1 MTNVNTNALKLFAQQ
16 TRSKL
21 VSSIKTKMQW
31 VLTEDSAELRGKQ
44 NEINQLRKEIAEK
57 SQDNENGEEKVIEE
71 VAYTW
76 FNRVMALRFMDA
88 NGYNIP
94 MVITPGEG
102 QIRPEILQEAM
113 GGNADEA
120 LQLTANDLLLDE
132 EHLYKK
138 LLLSV
143 CNHYNQPMPFLFESI
158 SDYTELL
165 LPDDLLSEQSFVT
178 DIRKAMTDE
187 DCQNVEIMGWLY
199 QFYITERKAD
209 AEAKKSQKGGLKSD
223 EQAAATQLFTPHWI
237 VRYMVENTL
246 GRIWTTLHPD
256 TALKA
261 EMPYY
266 IEPAD
271 NQPDPIPEDIQ
282 SVKDIR
288 FIDPCMGSGHVLVY
302 AFDLLCKMYEE
313 EGYRTK
319 EIPALILENNLY
331 GMDIDKRCYQLASFA
346 LTMKAN
352 AYYSR
357 YLRREPVKPN
367 VIFLENIDYETIAA
381 SGDWDE
387 KSLIWQFENIDTIG
401 SLLKVTKEEYEKIK
415 MENGLWGEQL
425 RVMKSEAEYL
435 SRGYH
440 CVVTNP
446 PYLGKGM
453 EDTLKEYV
461 AKEFPNSKADLAT
474 VFVERMPK
482 LLVTKG
488 KYSFIIP
495 PSWMFLSTFAKL
507 RAYIIDNLRIDSLL
521 HLSRGI
527 FGADFG
533 SSAAVISNVK
543 DANAK
548 GIYFR
553 LVERTFQEF
562 EQSHLRMLFE
572 QTLKDHNF
580 KYKFKDYDK
589 SVTELPYSEN
599 GNKIYYCNIEQTD
612 FDKIPGT
619 PIAYWV
625 GKNLV
630 ETFTRNLSLSA
641 VCKPTQGLATADN
654 DRFLRSWFEV
664 TYSRIGFGYANA
676 ALAARSHKKWFPHNK
691 GGNQRK
697 WYGNQDTVVNWE
709 NDGYEIKH
717 FTDNNGKL
725 RSRPQNI
732 NYYFKSAVSWS
743 VIISGLYT
751 FRFYPEGFIPNMCGM
766 CCYTDEPK
774 LNLYI
779 LGLSNTKVASMI
791 FDLINP
797 TFNLSNG
804 VFGMLPFIDKQSQDI
819 ICITK
824 QNISISKQDW
834 DAHETSWDFTQNELL
849 ALPPKSCQTIWEDYA
864 YFFNATIVMS
874 QPNLESLK
882 YRVNTYKI
890 KWETMFLR
898 LHQNE
903 EALNEKFIH
912 IYGLEDELTP
922 DVPLDEVTI
931 LQQGEISI
939 EKEKTED
946 GCKEDE
952 KIIWHDDVIIKQF
965 ISYLVGCFMGRYSV
979 DKPGLIIANQHQDL
993 SSLDLQV
1000 DGIENSPRSTLS
1012 IDDDGIV
1019 PIIQESDFF
1028 ADDMTERI
1036 QLAIKTLFG
1045 EEQYYENMKYIEQTI
1060 GKSLRDYLYKDYYAD
1075 HQQMYSVKGAKRP
1088 IYWLF
1093 SSRMGD
1099 KHKKGYFKA
1108 LVYMHRMEA
1117 DTLSKLHADYVHP
1130 YINKVEQQLRE
1141 AEEETLRDDLTQ
1153 AQRNRA
1159 LKQVN
1164 ELKEKVKEVKE
1175 FEQELVEMASH
1186 RLTIDLDD
1194 GVKANYPKFYPLVEP
1209 IKGLECEK
1217 K

>member
-1 MTNVNTNALKLFAQQ
+1 MNTSALKTFAQE
-16 TRSKL
+16 TRKKL
-21 VSSIKTKMQW
+21 VSSIKTRMNYI
-31 VLTEDSAELRGKQ
+31 LTEDTAELRGKQ
-44 NEINQLRKEIAEK
+44 NEINTLRKEIAAK
-57 SQDNENGEEKVIEE
+57 GENNVVEE
-71 VAYTW
+71 VTYTW

-88 NGYNIP
+88 NGYNVP
-94 MVITPGEG
+94 MVITPAAG

-113 GGNADEA
+113 GGNIDE
-120 LQLTANDLLLDE
+120 DLGISLDILRKDE
-132 EHLYKK
+132 EEIYHE
-138 LLLSV
+138 LLIAI
-143 CNHYNQPMPFLFESI
+143 CNQYNNSMPFLFESI

-165 LPDDLLSEQSFVT
+165 LPTDLLSEQSFVT
-178 DIRKAMTDE
+178 DIRKGMTDE

-246 GRIWTTLHPD
+246 GRIWTTLHSD

-357 YLRREPVKPN
+357 YLRRKPVKPN
-367 VIFLENIDYETIAA
+367 VIFLENIDHETIAA

-401 SLLKVTKEEYEKIK
+401 SLLKVTKEEYEAIQVGNNLFG
-415 MENGLWGEQL
+415 ENAKKL
-425 RVMKSEAEYL
+425 KSEAEYL

-446 PYLGKGM
+446 PYLGKGFC
-453 EDTLKEYV
+453 DVLKAYVQKEY
-461 AKEFPNSKADLAT
+461 PNSKADTMAT
-474 VFVERMPK
+474 FMERCMEYCTP
-482 LLVTKG
+482 TG
-488 KYSFIIP
+488 KMAMINMQ
-495 PSWMFLSTFAKL
+495 SWMFLSSFEKL
-507 RAYIIDNLRIDSLL
+507 RKDIIEHYQIDSLL
-521 HLSRGI
+521 HL
-527 FGADFG
+527 GAHTFDELNG
-533 SSAAVISNVK
+533 EIVQNAAFVISKYYLNSQGSYYDLTEGLTCKEKESLFLKKHTAFNNV
-543 DANAK
+543 NQ
-548 GIYFR
+548 I
-553 LVERTFQEF
+553 
-562 EQSHLRMLFE
+562 
-572 QTLKDHNF
+572 
-580 KYKFKDYDK
+580 KFD
-589 SVTELPYSEN
+589 SL
-599 GNKIYYCNIEQTD
+599 
-612 FDKIPGT
+612 PGT
-619 PIAYWV
+619 NISYWINEKLIDAFSNNQKLDQIA
-625 GKNLV
+625 
-630 ETFTRNLSLSA
+630 ETKLGMSTN
-641 VCKPTQGLATADN
+641 DN
-654 DRFLRSWFEV
+654 GRFLREWFEIDNKNSYKHRKNSDKK
-664 TYSRIGFGYANA
+664 TYSQ
-676 ALAARSHKKWFPHNK
+676 KWFPYSK
-691 GGNQRK
+691 GGSTRK
-697 WYGNQDTVVNWE
+697 WYGNLMEVINWY
-709 NDGYEIKH
+709 NDGFEVKELASSLYGSYTRTCKNSQH
-717 FTDNNGKL
+717 F
-725 RSRPQNI
+725 
-732 NYYFKSAVSWS
+732 FKSAITWNL
-743 VIISGLYT
+743 IMSGMPC
-751 FRFYPEGFIPNMCGM
+751 FRYLPEGCVLGDAGPVCFAESKTNYLIGLLNS
-766 CCYTDEPK
+766 K
-774 LNLYI
+774 LIKCFLPI
-779 LGLSNTKVASMI
+779 
-791 FDLINP
+791 INP
-797 TFNLSNG
+797 TLNCSTG
-804 VFGMLPFIDKQSQDI
+804 VIKALPIKLVLNENIDNI
-819 ICITK
+819 VL
-824 QNISISKQDW
+824 QNISISKSDW
-834 DAHETSWDFTQNELL
+834 DAHETSWDFASNELL
-849 ALPPKSCQTIWEDYA
+849 SINLDSYESIMHDYA
-864 YFFNATIVMS
+864 DYHQIS
-874 QPNLESLK
+874 IDLESAELSK
-882 YRVNTYKI
+882 LSWRVDIYKK

-903 EALNEKFIH
+903 EELNEKFIH

-946 GCKEDE
+946 GSKEDE

-993 SSLDLQV
+993 SSLNLQV
-1000 DGIENSPRSTLS
+1000 DGIDNSPRSTLS

-1028 ADDMTERI
+1028 DDDMTERI

-1060 GKSLRDYLYKDYYAD
+1060 GKPLRDYLYKDYYAD

-1117 DTLSKLHADYVHP
+1117 DTLSKLHAEYVHP

-1141 AEEETLRDDLTQ
+1141 AEEETLRDDQTQ

-1159 LKQVN
+1159 LKLVN

>member
-1 MTNVNTNALKLFAQQ
+1 MNTSALKTFAQE
-16 TRSKL
+16 TRKKL
-21 VSSIKTKMQW
+21 VSSIKTRMNYI
-31 VLTEDSAELRGKQ
+31 LTEDTAELRGKL
-44 NEINQLRKEIAEK
+44 NEINMLRKEVAAKGEK
-57 SQDNENGEEKVIEE
+57 NVVEE
-71 VAYTW
+71 VTYTW

-88 NGYNIP
+88 NGYNVP
-94 MVITPGEG
+94 MVITPAAG

-113 GGNADEA
+113 GGNIDEN
-120 LQLTANDLLLDE
+120 LGLSQDILRKDEEEIYHDLL
-132 EHLYKK
+132 
-138 LLLSV
+138 V
-143 CNHYNQPMPFLFESI
+143 AICNQYNKTMSFLFESI

-165 LPDDLLSEQSFVT
+165 LPTDLLSEQSFVT
-178 DIRKAMTDE
+178 DIRKGMTDE

-357 YLRREPVKPN
+357 YLRRNPVKPN
-367 VIFLENIDYETIAA
+367 VIFLENIDHETIAV

-401 SLLKVTKEEYEKIK
+401 SLLKVTKEEYEAIQVGNNLFGKNAQK
-415 MENGLWGEQL
+415 L
-425 RVMKSEAEYL
+425 KDEAEYL

-453 EDTLKEYV
+453 GDELSNYIS
-461 AKEFPNSKADLAT
+461 KEFPDAKIDLMAAFMGQAYNMLT
-474 VFVERMPK
+474 
-482 LLVTKG
+482 LKG
-488 KYSFIIP
+488 YYSMINQT
-495 PSWMFLSTFAKL
+495 SWMFKNNYSEFRKNIINHNYGSIDTLLYLGPNTFDEIKGEVVQSVSFTVQKTKKDKL
-507 RAYIIDNLRIDSLL
+507 RCFFLR
-521 HLSRGI
+521 
-527 FGADFG
+527 
-533 SSAAVISNVK
+533 
-543 DANAK
+543 
-548 GIYFR
+548 
-553 LVERTFQEF
+553 
-562 EQSHLRMLFE
+562 
-572 QTLKDHNF
+572 
-580 KYKFKDYDK
+580 KYKNSKEKECAFLTNIEKGYHKQIKDFTLFKDNQFGFWIDTIILK
-589 SVTELPYSEN
+589 KIGDSILLNVGDAKQGIKT
-599 GNKIYYCNIEQTD
+599 GNNQNFIK
-612 FDKIPGT
+612 
-619 PIAYWV
+619 
-625 GKNLV
+625 L
-630 ETFTRNLSLSA
+630 
-641 VCKPTQGLATADN
+641 
-654 DRFLRSWFEV
+654 WFEV
-664 TYSRIGFGYANA
+664 NNMT
-676 ALAARSHKKWFPHNK
+676 LEHKWFPVET
-691 GGNQRK
+691 GGNFRK
-697 WYGNQDTVVNWE
+697 WYGNHSTILNWE
-709 NDGYEIKH
+709 NNGEAIKK
-717 FTDNNGKL
+717 FRDSTGKL
-725 RSRPQNI
+725 RSRPQNTNFFFKEGI
-732 NYYFKSAVSWS
+732 TWSTSAGDRPSFRYSDNHMTFESSGSKFFLYKEGSLAYYMAYMNSVVTSMFVEVFAPGIGISEGAIKS
-743 VIISGLYT
+743 
-751 FRFYPEGFIPNMCGM
+751 
-766 CCYTDEPK
+766 
-774 LNLYI
+774 
-779 LGLSNTKVASMI
+779 
-791 FDLINP
+791 
-797 TFNLSNG
+797 
-804 VFGMLPFIDKQSQDI
+804 LPFINGNVETK
-819 ICITK
+819 TTELAK
-824 QNISISKQDW
+824 QNISISKSDW
-834 DAHETSWDFTQNELL
+834 DAHETSWDFTSNELL
-849 ALPPKSCQTIWEDYA
+849 SIDLDSYESIMHDYA
-864 YFFNATIVMS
+864 DYHQIS
-874 QPNLESLK
+874 IDLEPTELSKLSW
-882 YRVNTYKI
+882 RVDIYKK
-890 KWETMFLR
+890 KWETRFLR

-903 EALNEKFIH
+903 ETLNEKFIH

-946 GCKEDE
+946 GSKEDE

-1036 QLAIKTLFG
+1036 QLAIKTHFG
-1045 EEQYYENMKYIEQTI
+1045 EEQYYENMKYIEQTL
-1060 GKSLRDYLYKDYYAD
+1060 GKPLRDYLYKDYYAD

-1209 IKGLECEK
+1209 IKGLE
-1217 K
+1217 

>member
-1 MTNVNTNALKLFAQQ
+1 MNTSALKTFAQE
-16 TRSKL
+16 TRKKL
-21 VSSIKTKMQW
+21 VSSIKTRMNYI
-31 VLTEDSAELRGKQ
+31 LTEDTAELRGKQ
-44 NEINQLRKEIAEK
+44 NEINTLRKEIAAKGEK
-57 SQDNENGEEKVIEE
+57 NVVEE
-71 VAYTW
+71 VTYTW

-88 NGYNIP
+88 NGYNVP
-94 MVITPGEG
+94 MVITPAAG

-113 GGNADEA
+113 GGNIDEN
-120 LQLTANDLLLDE
+120 LGISLDILRKDEEEIYHDLLIAI
-132 EHLYKK
+132 
-138 LLLSV
+138 
-143 CNHYNQPMPFLFESI
+143 CNQYNNPMPFLFESI

-165 LPDDLLSEQSFVT
+165 LPTDLLSEQSFVT
-178 DIRKAMTDE
+178 DIRKGMTDE

-357 YLRREPVKPN
+357 YLRRNSAKLN
-367 VIFLENIDYETIAA
+367 VIYLENIDHETIAA

-401 SLLKVTKEEYEKIK
+401 SLLKVTKEEWEAIQVGNNLFG
-415 MENGLWGEQL
+415 ENAKKL
-425 RVMKSEAEYL
+425 KSEAEYL

-446 PYLGKGM
+446 PYLGKGFC
-453 EDTLKEYV
+453 DVLKAYVQKEY
-461 AKEFPNSKADLAT
+461 PNSKADTMAT
-474 VFVERMPK
+474 FMERCMEYCTP
-482 LLVTKG
+482 KG
-488 KYSFIIP
+488 KMAMINMQ
-495 PSWMFLSTFAKL
+495 SWMFLSSFEKL
-507 RAYIIDNLRIDSLL
+507 RKDIIEHYQIESLL
-521 HLSRGI
+521 HLGAHTFDELNGEVVQNAAFVILKDSPQKNTTTQFYRLINGRNSSTKESEFLAI
-527 FGADFG
+527 RQNSQKNNIYYPKVKQADFEMIPG
-533 SSAAVISNVK
+533 SSFGYWLSQQLFKIF
-543 DANAK
+543 AN
-548 GIYFR
+548 
-553 LVERTFQEF
+553 
-562 EQSHLRMLFE
+562 S
-572 QTLKDHNF
+572 
-580 KYKFKDYDK
+580 K
-589 SVTELPYSEN
+589 SINTYADP
-599 GNKIYYCNIEQTD
+599 
-612 FDKIPGT
+612 
-619 PIAYWV
+619 
-625 GKNLV
+625 
-630 ETFTRNLSLSA
+630 R
-641 VCKPTQGLATADN
+641 QGLATGDN
-654 DRFLRSWFEV
+654 NRFLRLWFEV
-664 TYSRIGFGYANA
+664 SKAKSKYNETGYQEAINSGF
-676 ALAARSHKKWFPHNK
+676 KWFPCTK
-691 GGNQRK
+691 GGGFRR
-697 WYGNQDTVVNWE
+697 WYGNKNYIIAFDNE
-709 NDGYEIKH
+709 NYEALSNSGNHLPSKE
-717 FTDNNGKL
+717 
-725 RSRPQNI
+725 
-732 NYYFKSAVSWS
+732 YYFLKGLSWS
-743 VIISGLYT
+743 TISNDNIAFRYT
-751 FRFYPEGFIPNMCGM
+751 TNSIFETKGSICFPRTNTNI
-766 CCYTDEPK
+766 
-774 LNLYI
+774 YI
-779 LGLSNTKVASMI
+779 LSAYLNSIVVQKMLGVISPTLDYHEGPLRKVPCKVLDQNEI
-791 FDLINP
+791 E
-797 TFNLSNG
+797 
-804 VFGMLPFIDKQSQDI
+804 I
-819 ICITK
+819 IAK
-824 QNISISKQDW
+824 QNISISKSDW
-834 DAHETSWDFTQNELL
+834 DAHETSWDFTSNELL
-849 ALPPKSCQTIWEDYA
+849 SIDIDSHESIMHDYA
-864 YFFNATIVMS
+864 DYHQISIDLAPAEQNKLS
-874 QPNLESLK
+874 W
-882 YRVNTYKI
+882 RVDIYKK

-903 EALNEKFIH
+903 ETLNEKFIH

-939 EKEKTED
+939 EKEKAED
-946 GCKEDE
+946 GSKDDE
-952 KIIWHDDVIIKQF
+952 KIIWHDDVVIKQF

-993 SSLDLQV
+993 NTLGLQV

-1060 GKSLRDYLYKDYYAD
+1060 GKTLRDYLYKDYYTD

-1159 LKQVN
+1159 LKLVN

-1209 IKGLECEK
+1209 IKGLE
-1217 K
+1217 

>member
-1 MTNVNTNALKLFAQQ
+1 MATNTNALKLFAQQ

-21 VSSIKTKMQW
+21 VSAVKTKMQR
-31 VLTEDSAELRGKQ
+31 VLTEDSAEMRGKR
-44 NEINQLRKEIAEK
+44 NEIEQLRKEIALK
-57 SQDNENGEEKVIEE
+57 SQGNGNGEERVIEE

-88 NGYNIP
+88 NGYNLP
-94 MVITPGEG
+94 MVITPAEG

-113 GGNADEA
+113 GGNIDEA
-120 LQLTANDLLLDE
+120 WHITADDLLLPE
-132 EHLYKK
+132 NSLYKK
-138 LLLSV
+138 LLLAV
-143 CNHYNQPMPFLFESI
+143 CNNYNLSMPFLFESI

-165 LPDDLLSEQSFVT
+165 LPDELLSDQSFVT
-178 DIRKAMTDE
+178 DIRKGMGDE

-209 AEAKKSQKGGLKSD
+209 AEAKKSKKGGLKSD

-246 GRIWTTLHPD
+246 GRIWTALHPD

-271 NQPDPIPEDIQ
+271 GEVDPIPEDIK
-282 SVKDIR
+282 SVTDIR

-346 LTMKAN
+346 LTMKAT
-352 AYYSR
+352 AYYNR
-357 YLRREPVKPN
+357 YLRRDPMKPH
-367 VIFLENIDYETIAA
+367 VIYLQNIDHETIAA

-387 KSLIWQFENIDTIG
+387 KSLVWQFEHIDTIG
-401 SLLKVTKEEYEKIK
+401 SLLKITPEECEKMKVT
-415 MENGLWGEQL
+415 NGLWGEQL

-461 AKEFPNSKADLAT
+461 SKEFPNSKADLAT
-474 VFVERMPK
+474 IFVERMPM
-482 LLVTKG
+482 LLVPTG
-488 KYSFIIP
+488 KYAFIIP

-507 RAYIIDNLRIDSLL
+507 RAFIIDNLRIDSLL

-533 SSAAVISNVK
+533 SSAAVISNIK
-543 DANAK
+543 DVNAK
-548 GIYFR
+548 GVYFR

-562 EQSHLRMLFE
+562 DQSHLRMIFE
-572 QTLKDHNF
+572 QALKKHDF

-589 SVTELPYSEN
+589 SVTELPYSED
-599 GNKIYYCNIEQTD
+599 GCRIYYNNIKQTN
-612 FDKIPGT
+612 FNKIPGI

-625 GKNLV
+625 GKNLI

-664 TYSRIGFGYANA
+664 AHSRIGFGYANA
-676 ALAARSHKKWFPHNK
+676 ALAARAQEKWFPHNK

-717 FTDNNGKL
+717 FTDNKGKL

-732 NYYFKSAVSWS
+732 NFYFKPAVSWS

-751 FRFYPEGFIPNMCGM
+751 FRYYPKGFIPNMCGM
-766 CCYTDEPK
+766 CCYTDEPE

-779 LGLSNTKVASMI
+779 LGLSNTKVASLI

-804 VFGMLPFIDKQSQDI
+804 VFGMLPFIDKQSQEITDT
-819 ICITK
+819 TK
-824 QNISISKQDW
+824 QNISISKSDW
-834 DAHETSWDFTQNELL
+834 DAHETSWDFAQNELL
-849 ALPPKSCQTIWEDYA
+849 ALTGESCNDIWRDYA
-864 YFFNATIVMS
+864 THADTAIP
-874 QPNLESLK
+874 QPHMESLA
-882 YRVNTYKI
+882 YRVDTYKA
-890 KWETMFLR
+890 KWETQFHR
-898 LHQNE
+898 LHANE
-903 EALNEKFIH
+903 EELNRMFID
-912 IYGLEDELTP
+912 IYGLQDELTP

-939 EKEKTED
+939 EEGKLV
-946 GCKEDE
+946 
-952 KIIWHDDVIIKQF
+952 WHDDVIVKQF
-965 ISYLVGCFMGRYSV
+965 LSYLAGCFMGRFSP

-993 SSLDLQV
+993 TALGLQV
-1000 DGIENSPRSTLS
+1000 DGIESSPRSTLS

-1019 PIIQESDFF
+1019 PIIQEPDFF
-1028 ADDMTERI
+1028 ADDMTGRI
-1036 QLAIKTLFG
+1036 QLAIKQLFG
-1045 EEQYYENMKYIEQTI
+1045 EAAYYENMKYIEQTI

-1075 HQQMYSVKGAKRP
+1075 HQQTYSVKGAKRP

-1108 LVYMHRMEA
+1108 LVYMHRIEP

-1141 AEEETLRDDLTQ
+1141 AEEESLRDDQTQ

-1159 LKQVN
+1159 MKQVN
-1164 ELKEKVKEVKE
+1164 ELKDKAKEVKE
-1175 FEQELVEMASH
+1175 FEQQLVEMASH
-1186 RLTIDLDD
+1186 RPAIDLDD

-1209 IKGLECEK
+1209 VKGLE
-1217 K
+1217 

>member
-1 MTNVNTNALKLFAQQ
+1 MNTSALKTFAQE
-16 TRSKL
+16 TRKKL
-21 VSSIKTKMQW
+21 VSSIKTRMNYI
-31 VLTEDSAELRGKQ
+31 LTEDTAELRGKQ
-44 NEINQLRKEIAEK
+44 NEINTLRREIAAK
-57 SQDNENGEEKVIEE
+57 GENNVVEE
-71 VAYTW
+71 VTYTW

-88 NGYNIP
+88 NGYNVP
-94 MVITPGEG
+94 MVITPTAG

-113 GGNADEA
+113 GGNIDED
-120 LQLTANDLLLDE
+120 LGISQDILGKDEEKIYHDLLIAI
-132 EHLYKK
+132 
-138 LLLSV
+138 
-143 CNHYNQPMPFLFESI
+143 CNQYNKPMPFLFESI

-165 LPDDLLSEQSFVT
+165 LPTDLLSEQSFVT
-178 DIRKAMTDE
+178 DIRKGMTDE

-209 AEAKKSQKGGLKSD
+209 AEAKKSKKGGLKSD

-246 GRIWTTLHPD
+246 GRIWTSLHPD

-331 GMDIDKRCYQLASFA
+331 GIDIDKRCYQLASFA

-367 VIFLENIDYETIAA
+367 VIFLENIDHETIAA
-381 SGDWDE
+381 SGNWDE

-401 SLLKVTKEEYEKIK
+401 ALLKVTKEEYEAIQIGNSLFG
-415 MENGLWGEQL
+415 ENAKKL
-425 RVMKSEAEYL
+425 KSEAEYL

-446 PYLGKGM
+446 PYLGKGFC
-453 EDTLKEYV
+453 DVLKAYVQKEY
-461 AKEFPNSKADLAT
+461 PNSKADTMAT
-474 VFVERMPK
+474 FMERCMEYCTP
-482 LLVTKG
+482 KG
-488 KYSFIIP
+488 KMAMINMQ
-495 PSWMFLSTFAKL
+495 SWMFLSSFEKL
-507 RAYIIDNLRIDSLL
+507 RKDIIEHYQIDSLL
-521 HLSRGI
+521 HLGAHTFDELNGEVVQNAAFVILKDSPQKNTTTHFYRLINGRNSSTKESEFLANRQNSQKNNI
-527 FGADFG
+527 YYPKVKQADFEMIPG
-533 SSAAVISNVK
+533 SSFGYWLSQQLFKIF
-543 DANAK
+543 AN
-548 GIYFR
+548 
-553 LVERTFQEF
+553 
-562 EQSHLRMLFE
+562 S
-572 QTLKDHNF
+572 
-580 KYKFKDYDK
+580 K
-589 SVTELPYSEN
+589 SINTYADP
-599 GNKIYYCNIEQTD
+599 
-612 FDKIPGT
+612 
-619 PIAYWV
+619 
-625 GKNLV
+625 
-630 ETFTRNLSLSA
+630 R
-641 VCKPTQGLATADN
+641 QGLATGDN
-654 DRFLRSWFEV
+654 NRFLRLWFEV
-664 TYSRIGFGYANA
+664 SKAKSKYNETGYQEAINSGF
-676 ALAARSHKKWFPHNK
+676 KWFPCTK
-691 GGNQRK
+691 GGGFRR
-697 WYGNQDTVVNWE
+697 WYGNKNYIIAFDNE
-709 NDGYEIKH
+709 NYEALSNSGNHLPSKE
-717 FTDNNGKL
+717 
-725 RSRPQNI
+725 
-732 NYYFKSAVSWS
+732 YYFLKGLSWS
-743 VIISGLYT
+743 TISNDNIAFRYT
-751 FRFYPEGFIPNMCGM
+751 TNSIFETKGSICFPRTNTNI
-766 CCYTDEPK
+766 
-774 LNLYI
+774 YI
-779 LGLSNTKVASMI
+779 LSAYLNSIVVQKMLGVISPTLDYHEGPLRKVPCKVLDQNEI
-791 FDLINP
+791 E
-797 TFNLSNG
+797 
-804 VFGMLPFIDKQSQDI
+804 I
-819 ICITK
+819 IAK
-824 QNISISKQDW
+824 QNISISKSDW
-834 DAHETSWDFTQNELL
+834 DAHETSWDFASNELL
-849 ALPPKSCQTIWEDYA
+849 SIDLDSYESIMHDYA
-864 YFFNATIVMS
+864 DHHQIS
-874 QPNLESLK
+874 IDLEPAEQNKLLW
-882 YRVNTYKI
+882 RVDIYKK
-890 KWETMFLR
+890 KWGTMFLR

-903 EALNEKFIH
+903 ETLNEKFIH
-912 IYGLEDELTP
+912 IYGLEHELTP

-939 EKEKTED
+939 EKEKSED
-946 GCKEDE
+946 GSKEDE

-1060 GKSLRDYLYKDYYAD
+1060 GKPLRDYLYKDYYSD

-1117 DTLSKLHADYVHP
+1117 DTLSKLHAEYVHP
-1130 YINKVEQQLRE
+1130 YINKVEQQWRE

-1159 LKQVN
+1159 LKLVN

-1209 IKGLECEK
+1209 IKGLE
-1217 K
+1217 

>member
-1 MTNVNTNALKLFAQQ
+1 MNTSALKTFAQE
-16 TRSKL
+16 TRKKL
-21 VSSIKTKMQW
+21 VSSIKTRMNYI
-31 VLTEDSAELRGKQ
+31 LTEDTAELRGKQ
-44 NEINQLRKEIAEK
+44 NEINTLRKEIAAK
-57 SQDNENGEEKVIEE
+57 GENNVVEE
-71 VAYTW
+71 VTYTW

-88 NGYNIP
+88 NGYNVP
-94 MVITPGEG
+94 MVITPAAG

-113 GGNADEA
+113 GGNIDE
-120 LQLTANDLLLDE
+120 DLGISLDILRKDE
-132 EHLYKK
+132 EEIYHK
-138 LLLSV
+138 LLIAI
-143 CNHYNQPMPFLFESI
+143 CRQYNNPMPFLFESI

-165 LPDDLLSEQSFVT
+165 LPTDLLSEQSFVT
-178 DIRKAMTDE
+178 DIRKGMTDE

-331 GMDIDKRCYQLASFA
+331 GMDIDKRCYQLACFA

-357 YLRREPVKPN
+357 YLRRNPVKPN
-367 VIFLENIDYETIAA
+367 VIFLENIDHETIAA
-381 SGDWDE
+381 SGNWDE

-401 SLLKVTKEEYEKIK
+401 SLLKVTKEEYEAIQVGNNLFG
-415 MENGLWGEQL
+415 ENAKKL
-425 RVMKSEAEYL
+425 KSEAEYL

-446 PYLGKGM
+446 PYLGKGFC
-453 EDTLKEYV
+453 DVLKAYVQKEY
-461 AKEFPNSKADLAT
+461 PNSKADTMAT
-474 VFVERMPK
+474 FMERCMEYCTP
-482 LLVTKG
+482 KG
-488 KYSFIIP
+488 KMAMINMQ
-495 PSWMFLSTFAKL
+495 SWMFLSSFEKL
-507 RAYIIDNLRIDSLL
+507 RKDIIEHYQIDSLL
-521 HLSRGI
+521 HLGAHTFDEISGEIVQCVSFILSNYYSLHKGKSFDLTSETNSKDKEHHFLKNRQNNEIDQKDFLKLPGLSIGYWTSSQALDTFVHPNINSIGKTRKGMATGWNDEFVRQWYEVENNNIGFCLSREE
-527 FGADFG
+527 A
-533 SSAAVISNVK
+533 
-543 DANAK
+543 
-548 GIYFR
+548 
-553 LVERTFQEF
+553 
-562 EQSHLRMLFE
+562 
-572 QTLKDHNF
+572 
-580 KYKFKDYDK
+580 
-589 SVTELPYSEN
+589 
-599 GNKIYYCNIEQTD
+599 
-612 FDKIPGT
+612 
-619 PIAYWV
+619 
-625 GKNLV
+625 
-630 ETFTRNLSLSA
+630 SLS
-641 VCKPTQGLATADN
+641 P
-654 DRFLRSWFEV
+654 F
-664 TYSRIGFGYANA
+664 
-676 ALAARSHKKWFPHNK
+676 KWFPYAN
-691 GGNQRK
+691 GGSLRR
-697 WYGNQDTVVNWE
+697 WYGTLIYVVNWE
-709 NDGYEIKH
+709 NDGERLQTEK
-717 FTDNNGKL
+717 TEDQ
-725 RSRPQNI
+725 SRIRAVNLNLDYIFKAGLFWSSISSKGNTFRLLPKGCLFSSASNAWFGNKKNI
-732 NYYFKSAVSWS
+732 N
-743 VIISGLYT
+743 II
-751 FRFYPEGFIPNMCGM
+751 
-766 CCYTDEPK
+766 
-774 LNLYI
+774 
-779 LGLSNTKVASMI
+779 LSLLNTKVSSSLLK
-791 FDLINP
+791 LINP
-797 TFNLSNG
+797 TLNANPG
-804 VFGMLPFIDKQSQDI
+804 DI
-819 ICITK
+819 GKIPVVTLDVEETTK
-824 QNISISKQDW
+824 QNIRISKSDW
-834 DAHETSWDFTQNELL
+834 DAHETSWDFAFNELL
-849 ALPPKSCQTIWEDYA
+849 SIDLDSYESIMHDYA
-864 YFFNATIVMS
+864 DYHQIS
-874 QPNLESLK
+874 IDLEPAEQNKLSW
-882 YRVNTYKI
+882 RVDVYKK

-903 EALNEKFIH
+903 ETLNEKFIH

-946 GCKEDE
+946 GNKEDE

-993 SSLDLQV
+993 NSLNLQV

-1117 DTLSKLHADYVHP
+1117 DTLSKLHAEYVHP

-1194 GVKANYPKFYPLVEP
+1194 GVKVNYPKFYPLVEP

>member
-1 MTNVNTNALKLFAQQ
+1 MNTSALKTFAQE
-16 TRSKL
+16 TRKKL
-21 VSSIKTKMQW
+21 VSSIKTRMNYI
-31 VLTEDSAELRGKQ
+31 LTEDTAELRGKQ
-44 NEINQLRKEIAEK
+44 NEINTLRREIAAK
-57 SQDNENGEEKVIEE
+57 GENNVVEE
-71 VAYTW
+71 VTYTW

-88 NGYNIP
+88 NGYNVP
-94 MVITPGEG
+94 MVITPAAG

-113 GGNADEA
+113 GGNIDEN
-120 LQLTANDLLLDE
+120 LGISLDILGKDEEKIYHDLLIAI
-132 EHLYKK
+132 
-138 LLLSV
+138 
-143 CNHYNQPMPFLFESI
+143 CNQYNNPMPFLFESI

-165 LPDDLLSEQSFVT
+165 LPTDLLSEQSFVT
-178 DIRKAMTDE
+178 DIRKGMTDE

-357 YLRREPVKPN
+357 YLRRKPVEPN
-367 VIFLENIDYETIAA
+367 VIFLENIDHETIAA

-401 SLLKVTKEEYEKIK
+401 SLQKVTKEEYEAIQVGNSLFG
-415 MENGLWGEQL
+415 ENAKKL
-425 RVMKSEAEYL
+425 KNEAEYL

-446 PYLGKGM
+446 PYLGKGFCD
-453 EDTLKEYV
+453 ELKAYVQKEY
-461 AKEFPNSKADLAT
+461 PNSKTDIMAT
-474 VFVERMPK
+474 FMERGMEFCSP
-482 LLVTKG
+482 KG
-488 KYSFIIP
+488 KLGMINMH
-495 PSWMFLSTFAKL
+495 SWMFITSYKNLRLDLLNHYNIDSMIHLGPRAFDEIGGEIVQCTTFVFAKH
-507 RAYIIDNLRIDSLL
+507 APTY
-521 HLSRGI
+521 
-527 FGADFG
+527 G
-533 SSAAVISNVK
+533 S
-543 DANAK
+543 
-548 GIYFR
+548 YFR
-553 LVERTFQEF
+553 VVEGKNSKNKELSF
-562 EQSHLRMLFE
+562 
-572 QTLKDHNF
+572 LKR
-580 KYKFKDYDK
+580 
-589 SVTELPYSEN
+589 EN
-599 GNKIYYCNIEQTD
+599 AYYNVLQ
-612 FDKIPGT
+612 KKLSNIPGNVVG
-619 PIAYWV
+619 YWASD
-625 GKNLV
+625 KMLTCFKHK
-630 ETFTRNLSLSA
+630 EPLSDHYLLRE
-641 VCKPTQGLATADN
+641 GIHTADN
-654 DRFLRSWFEV
+654 ARFLRLWFEINNNSFI
-664 TYSRIGFGYANA
+664 TNATQYSDIDNNG
-676 ALAARSHKKWFPHNK
+676 KWVPYNK
-691 GGNQRK
+691 GGEFRK
-697 WYGNQDTVVNWE
+697 WYGNNDNVIRFDKDSRNEMSKQQGHVRPSQD
-709 NDGYEIKH
+709 
-717 FTDNNGKL
+717 L
-725 RSRPQNI
+725 
-732 NYYFKSAVSWS
+732 YFKEGGTWTAV
-743 VIISGLYT
+743 
-751 FRFYPEGFIPNMCGM
+751 
-766 CCYTDEPK
+766 
-774 LNLYI
+774 
-779 LGLSNTKVASMI
+779 
-791 FDLINP
+791 
-797 TFNLSNG
+797 G
-804 VFGMLPFIDKQSQDI
+804 VGKFGMRYYPSGFLFDAGGQIAVGNDIESCMAYMNSKVFMCIAQITMPTINFKCGVIKNLPDLRIQDVNI
-819 ICITK
+819 HK
-824 QNISISKQDW
+824 LVKSNISISKTDW
-834 DAHETSWDFTQNELL
+834 DNHETSWNFKTNGLLEIKKELSSNSVKEL
-849 ALPPKSCQTIWEDYA
+849 QTIHKEKWLDNYRK
-864 YFFNATIVMS
+864 
-874 QPNLESLK
+874 LK
-882 YRVNTYKI
+882 
-890 KWETMFLR
+890 
-898 LHQNE
+898 QNE
-903 EALNEKFIH
+903 EAINKLFILH
-912 IYGLEDELTP
+912 YGLQDELTP

-946 GCKEDE
+946 DSKEDE

-993 SSLDLQV
+993 SSLNLQV

-1019 PIIQESDFF
+1019 PIIQEPDFF

-1060 GKSLRDYLYKDYYAD
+1060 GKPLRDYLYKDYYAD

-1117 DTLSKLHADYVHP
+1117 DTLSKLHAEYVHP
-1130 YINKVEQQLRE
+1130 YINKVELQLRE

-1159 LKQVN
+1159 LKLVN

-1186 RLTIDLDD
+1186 RLTINLDD
-1194 GVKANYPKFYPLVEP
+1194 GVKVNYPKFYPLVEP
-1209 IKGLECEK
+1209 IKGLE
-1217 K
+1217 

>member
-1 MTNVNTNALKLFAQQ
+1 MNTSALKTFAQE
-16 TRSKL
+16 TRKKL
-21 VSSIKTKMQW
+21 VSSIKTRMNYI
-31 VLTEDSAELRGKQ
+31 LTEDTAELRGKQ
-44 NEINQLRKEIAEK
+44 KEINTLRKEIADKGEK
-57 SQDNENGEEKVIEE
+57 NVVEE
-71 VAYTW
+71 VTYTW

-88 NGYNIP
+88 NGYNVP
-94 MVITPGEG
+94 MVITPAAG

-113 GGNADEA
+113 GGNIDEN
-120 LQLTANDLLLDE
+120 LGISLDILRKDE
-132 EHLYKK
+132 EEIYHN
-138 LLLSV
+138 LLIAV
-143 CNHYNQPMPFLFESI
+143 CNQYNNPMPFLFESI

-165 LPDDLLSEQSFVT
+165 LPTDLLSEQSFVT
-178 DIRKAMTDE
+178 DIRKGMTDE

-367 VIFLENIDYETIAA
+367 VIFLENIDHETIAA
-381 SGDWDE
+381 SGNWDE

-401 SLLKVTKEEYEKIK
+401 SLLKVTKEECEAIQVGNNLFG
-415 MENGLWGEQL
+415 ENAKKLK
-425 RVMKSEAEYL
+425 REAEYL

-446 PYLGKGM
+446 PYLGKGIC
-453 EDTLKEYV
+453 DVLKAYVQKEY
-461 AKEFPNSKADLAT
+461 PNSKTDIMAT
-474 VFVERMPK
+474 FMERGMEFCSS
-482 LLVTKG
+482 KG
-488 KYSFIIP
+488 KLGMINMH
-495 PSWMFLSTFAKL
+495 SWMFITSYKNLRLDLLNHYNIDSMIHLGPRAFDEIGGEIVQCTTFVFAKH
-507 RAYIIDNLRIDSLL
+507 APTN
-521 HLSRGI
+521 
-527 FGADFG
+527 G
-533 SSAAVISNVK
+533 S
-543 DANAK
+543 
-548 GIYFR
+548 YFR
-553 LVERTFQEF
+553 VVEGKNSKDKELSF
-562 EQSHLRMLFE
+562 
-572 QTLKDHNF
+572 LKR
-580 KYKFKDYDK
+580 
-589 SVTELPYSEN
+589 EN
-599 GNKIYYCNIEQTD
+599 AYYNVLQ
-612 FDKIPGT
+612 KKLSNIPGNVVG
-619 PIAYWV
+619 YWASD
-625 GKNLV
+625 KMLTCFKHK
-630 ETFTRNLSLSA
+630 EPLSDHYLLRE
-641 VCKPTQGLATADN
+641 GIHTADN
-654 DRFLRSWFEV
+654 ARFLRLWFEINYNSFV
-664 TYSRIGFGYANA
+664 TDATQYSDIDNNG
-676 ALAARSHKKWFPHNK
+676 KWVPYNK
-691 GGNQRK
+691 GGEFRK
-697 WYGNQDTVVNWE
+697 WYGNNDNVIRFDKDSRNEMSKLQGHVRPSQD
-709 NDGYEIKH
+709 
-717 FTDNNGKL
+717 L
-725 RSRPQNI
+725 
-732 NYYFKSAVSWS
+732 YFKEGGTWTAV
-743 VIISGLYT
+743 
-751 FRFYPEGFIPNMCGM
+751 
-766 CCYTDEPK
+766 
-774 LNLYI
+774 
-779 LGLSNTKVASMI
+779 
-791 FDLINP
+791 
-797 TFNLSNG
+797 G
-804 VFGMLPFIDKQSQDI
+804 VGKFGMRYYPSGFLFDAGGQIAVGKDIESCMAYMNSKVFMCIAQITMPTINFKCGVIKNLPDLRIQDVNI
-819 ICITK
+819 HK
-824 QNISISKQDW
+824 LVKSNISISKTDW
-834 DAHETSWDFTQNELL
+834 DNHETSWNFKSNGLLEIKKELSSNSVKEL
-849 ALPPKSCQTIWEDYA
+849 QTIHKEKWLDNYRK
-864 YFFNATIVMS
+864 
-874 QPNLESLK
+874 LK
-882 YRVNTYKI
+882 
-890 KWETMFLR
+890 
-898 LHQNE
+898 QNE
-903 EALNEKFIH
+903 EAINKLFILH
-912 IYGLEDELTP
+912 YGLQDELTP

-931 LQQGEISI
+931 LQQGEIGI
-939 EKEKTED
+939 EKS
-946 GCKEDE
+946 E

-965 ISYLVGCFMGRYSV
+965 ISYLMGCFMGRYSV

-993 SSLDLQV
+993 SSLGLQV

-1019 PIIQESDFF
+1019 PIILESDFF

-1060 GKSLRDYLYKDYYAD
+1060 GKPLRDYLYKDYYAD

-1117 DTLSKLHADYVHP
+1117 DTLSKLHAEYVHP

-1209 IKGLECEK
+1209 IKGLE
-1217 K
+1217 

>member
-1 MTNVNTNALKLFAQQ
+1 MNTSALKTFAQE
-16 TRSKL
+16 TRKKL
-21 VSSIKTKMQW
+21 VSSIKTRMNYI
-31 VLTEDSAELRGKQ
+31 LTEDTAELRGKQ
-44 NEINQLRKEIAEK
+44 NEINTLRKEIAAKGEK
-57 SQDNENGEEKVIEE
+57 NVVEE
-71 VAYTW
+71 VTYTW

-88 NGYNIP
+88 NGYNVP
-94 MVITPGEG
+94 MVITPAAG

-113 GGNADEA
+113 GGNIDEN
-120 LQLTANDLLLDE
+120 LGISLDILRKDEEEIYHDLLIAI
-132 EHLYKK
+132 
-138 LLLSV
+138 
-143 CNHYNQPMPFLFESI
+143 CNQYNNPMPFLFESI

-165 LPDDLLSEQSFVT
+165 LPTDLLSEQSFVT
-178 DIRKAMTDE
+178 DIRKGMTDE

-246 GRIWTTLHPD
+246 GRIWTTLHPN

-357 YLRREPVKPN
+357 YLRRKPVEPN
-367 VIFLENIDYETIAA
+367 VIFLENIDHETIAA
-381 SGDWDE
+381 SGNWDE

-401 SLLKVTKEEYEKIK
+401 SLLKVTKEEYEAIQVGNSLFG
-415 MENGLWGEQL
+415 ENAKKL
-425 RVMKSEAEYL
+425 KSEAEYL

-453 EDTLKEYV
+453 GDILKAYVGKEY
-461 AKEFPNSKADLAT
+461 PNSKADTMAT
-474 VFVERMPK
+474 FMERCKEYCTPK
-482 LLVTKG
+482 AKMAM
-488 KYSFIIP
+488 INMQ
-495 PSWMFLSTFAKL
+495 SWMFFTAFEEFRYNILKN
-507 RAYIIDNLRIDSLL
+507 YQIDSLL
-521 HLSRGI
+521 HLGAHTFDELSGEFVQNAAFVCTNMLPQAYSI
-527 FGADFG
+527 FYRLVDGKDCQSKHNLFLSKTTNIYKVKQEDFENIPG
-533 SSAAVISNVK
+533 MPLGYWISNNLKKLFKLPLMDKYAFSNGQNITGNNNVYLRYIWEINSNDVNSSHWALCARGGGFRRYYGNVIDTILWTEDAQKHYKENHIARIIRKELQFK
-543 DANAK
+543 D
-548 GIYFR
+548 GITWSYVCSETPSFR
-553 LVERTFQEF
+553 RLFSRE
-562 EQSHLRMLFE
+562 LFE
-572 QTLKDHNF
+572 KAGTSIFINKPENIDSILALLNSKIATIILNF
-580 KYKFKDYDK
+580 
-589 SVTELPYSEN
+589 
-599 GNKIYYCNIEQTD
+599 IA
-612 FDKIPGT
+612 PGT
-619 PIAYWV
+619 KKQVRDVLCMPI
-625 GKNLV
+625 K
-630 ETFTRNLSLSA
+630 E
-641 VCKPTQGLATADN
+641 Q
-654 DRFLRSWFEV
+654 
-664 TYSRIGFGYANA
+664 
-676 ALAARSHKKWFPHNK
+676 
-691 GGNQRK
+691 
-697 WYGNQDTVVNWE
+697 
-709 NDGYEIKH
+709 
-717 FTDNNGKL
+717 
-725 RSRPQNI
+725 
-732 NYYFKSAVSWS
+732 
-743 VIISGLYT
+743 
-751 FRFYPEGFIPNMCGM
+751 
-766 CCYTDEPK
+766 
-774 LNLYI
+774 
-779 LGLSNTKVASMI
+779 I
-791 FDLINP
+791 FDN
-797 TFNLSNG
+797 
-804 VFGMLPFIDKQSQDI
+804 I
-819 ICITK
+819 IKEHIR
-824 QNISISKQDW
+824 QAISISKSDW
-834 DAHETSWDFTQNELL
+834 DAHETSWDFTSNELL
-849 ALPPKSCQTIWEDYA
+849 SIDLDSYESIMHDYA
-864 YFFNATIVMS
+864 GYHQIS
-874 QPNLESLK
+874 IDLEPAELNKLSW
-882 YRVNTYKI
+882 RVDVYKK
-890 KWETMFLR
+890 KWGTMFLR

-903 EALNEKFIH
+903 ETLNEKFIH

-946 GCKEDE
+946 GSKDNE

-965 ISYLVGCFMGRYSV
+965 ISYLVGCFIGRYSV

-993 SSLDLQV
+993 SSLNLQV
-1000 DGIENSPRSTLS
+1000 DGIENSPRSTLC

-1060 GKSLRDYLYKDYYAD
+1060 GKPLRDYLYKDYYAD

-1117 DTLSKLHADYVHP
+1117 DTLSKLHAEYVHP

-1159 LKQVN
+1159 LKLVN

-1209 IKGLECEK
+1209 IKGLE
-1217 K
+1217 

>member
-1 MTNVNTNALKLFAQQ
+1 MNTSALKTFAQE
-16 TRSKL
+16 TRKKL
-21 VSSIKTKMQW
+21 VSSIKTRMNYI
-31 VLTEDSAELRGKQ
+31 LTEDTAELRGKQ
-44 NEINQLRKEIAEK
+44 NEINTLRKEIAAKGEK
-57 SQDNENGEEKVIEE
+57 NVVEE
-71 VAYTW
+71 VTYTW

-88 NGYNIP
+88 NGYNVP
-94 MVITPGEG
+94 MVITPAAG

-113 GGNADEA
+113 GGNIDEN
-120 LQLTANDLLLDE
+120 LGISLDILRKDE
-132 EHLYKK
+132 EEIYHK
-138 LLLSV
+138 LLIAI
-143 CNHYNQPMPFLFESI
+143 CRQYNNPMPFLFESI

-165 LPDDLLSEQSFVT
+165 LPTDLLSEQSFVT
-178 DIRKAMTDE
+178 DIRKGMTDE

-367 VIFLENIDYETIAA
+367 VIFLENIDHETIAA
-381 SGDWDE
+381 SGNWDE

-401 SLLKVTKEEYEKIK
+401 SLLKVTKEEYEAIQVGNNLFGKNAK
-415 MENGLWGEQL
+415 KL
-425 RVMKSEAEYL
+425 KSEAEYL

-446 PYLGKGM
+446 PYLGKGFC
-453 EDTLKEYV
+453 DVLKAYVQKEY
-461 AKEFPNSKADLAT
+461 PNSKADTMAT
-474 VFVERMPK
+474 FMERCMEYCTP
-482 LLVTKG
+482 KG
-488 KYSFIIP
+488 KMAMINMQ
-495 PSWMFLSTFAKL
+495 SWMFLSSFEKL
-507 RAYIIDNLRIDSLL
+507 RKDIIEHYQIDSLL
-521 HLSRGI
+521 HLGAHTFDELNGEVVQNAAFVILKDSLQKSTTTQFYRLINGRNSSTKESEFLANRQNSQKNNI
-527 FGADFG
+527 YYPKVKQADFEMIPG
-533 SSAAVISNVK
+533 SSFGYWLSQQLFKIF
-543 DANAK
+543 AN
-548 GIYFR
+548 
-553 LVERTFQEF
+553 
-562 EQSHLRMLFE
+562 S
-572 QTLKDHNF
+572 
-580 KYKFKDYDK
+580 K
-589 SVTELPYSEN
+589 SINTYADP
-599 GNKIYYCNIEQTD
+599 
-612 FDKIPGT
+612 
-619 PIAYWV
+619 
-625 GKNLV
+625 
-630 ETFTRNLSLSA
+630 R
-641 VCKPTQGLATADN
+641 QGLATGDN
-654 DRFLRSWFEV
+654 NRFLRLWFEV
-664 TYSRIGFGYANA
+664 SKAKSKFNETGYLEAINSGF
-676 ALAARSHKKWFPHNK
+676 KWFPCTK
-691 GGNQRK
+691 GGGFRR
-697 WYGNQDTVVNWE
+697 WYGNKNYIIAFDNE
-709 NDGYEIKH
+709 NYEALSNSGNHLPSKE
-717 FTDNNGKL
+717 
-725 RSRPQNI
+725 
-732 NYYFKSAVSWS
+732 YYFLKGLSWS
-743 VIISGLYT
+743 TISNDNIAFRYT
-751 FRFYPEGFIPNMCGM
+751 TNSIFETKGSICFPRTNTNI
-766 CCYTDEPK
+766 
-774 LNLYI
+774 YI
-779 LGLSNTKVASMI
+779 LSAYLNSIVVQKMLSVISPTLDYHEGPLRKVPCKVLDQNEI
-791 FDLINP
+791 E
-797 TFNLSNG
+797 
-804 VFGMLPFIDKQSQDI
+804 I
-819 ICITK
+819 IAK
-824 QNISISKQDW
+824 QNISISKSDW
-834 DAHETSWDFTQNELL
+834 DAHETSWDFASNELL
-849 ALPPKSCQTIWEDYA
+849 SIDLDSYESIMHDYA
-864 YFFNATIVMS
+864 DYHQISIDLAPAELNKLS
-874 QPNLESLK
+874 W
-882 YRVNTYKI
+882 RVDIYKK
-890 KWETMFLR
+890 KWGTMFLR

-903 EALNEKFIH
+903 ETLNEKFIH

-922 DVPLDEVTI
+922 NVPLDEVTI

-965 ISYLVGCFMGRYSV
+965 ISYLVGCFMGRFSP

-993 SSLDLQV
+993 NSLNLQV
-1000 DGIENSPRSTLS
+1000 DGIENSPRSTLC

-1019 PIIQESDFF
+1019 PIIQEPDFF

-1045 EEQYYENMKYIEQTI
+1045 EELYYENMKYIEQTI
-1060 GKSLRDYLYKDYYAD
+1060 GKPLRDYLYKDYYAD

-1117 DTLSKLHADYVHP
+1117 DTLSKLHAEYVHP

-1159 LKQVN
+1159 LKLVN

-1186 RLTIDLDD
+1186 RLSIDLDD

-1209 IKGLECEK
+1209 IKGLE
-1217 K
+1217 

>member
-1 MTNVNTNALKLFAQQ
+1 MNTSALKTFAQE
-16 TRSKL
+16 TRKKL
-21 VSSIKTKMQW
+21 VSSIKTRMNYI
-31 VLTEDSAELRGKQ
+31 LTEDTAELRGKQ
-44 NEINQLRKEIAEK
+44 NEINTLRREIAAK
-57 SQDNENGEEKVIEE
+57 GENNVVEE
-71 VAYTW
+71 VTYTW

-88 NGYNIP
+88 NGYNVP
-94 MVITPGEG
+94 MVITPAAG

-113 GGNADEA
+113 GGNIDEN
-120 LQLTANDLLLDE
+120 LGIPLDILRKDEEEIYHDLLIAI
-132 EHLYKK
+132 
-138 LLLSV
+138 
-143 CNHYNQPMPFLFESI
+143 CNQYNNPMPFLFESI

-165 LPDDLLSEQSFVT
+165 LPTDLLSEQSFVT
-178 DIRKAMTDE
+178 DIRKGMTDE

-246 GRIWTTLHPD
+246 GRIWTSLHPD

-331 GMDIDKRCYQLASFA
+331 GIDIDKRCYQLASFA

-367 VIFLENIDYETIAA
+367 VIFLENIDHETIAA
-381 SGDWDE
+381 SGNWDE

-401 SLLKVTKEEYEKIK
+401 ALLKVTKEEYEAIQIGNSLFG
-415 MENGLWGEQL
+415 ENAKKL
-425 RVMKSEAEYL
+425 KSEAEYL

-446 PYLGKGM
+446 PYLGKGFC
-453 EDTLKEYV
+453 DVLKAYVQKEY
-461 AKEFPNSKADLAT
+461 PNSKADTMAT
-474 VFVERMPK
+474 FMERCMEYCTP
-482 LLVTKG
+482 KG
-488 KYSFIIP
+488 KMAMINMQ
-495 PSWMFLSTFAKL
+495 SWMFLSSFEKL
-507 RAYIIDNLRIDSLL
+507 RKDIIEHYQIDSLL
-521 HLSRGI
+521 HLGAHTFDELNGEVVQNAAFVILKDSPQKNTTTHFYRLINGRNSSTKESEFLANRQNSQKNNI
-527 FGADFG
+527 YYPKVKQADFEMIPG
-533 SSAAVISNVK
+533 SSFGYWLSQQLFKIF
-543 DANAK
+543 AN
-548 GIYFR
+548 
-553 LVERTFQEF
+553 
-562 EQSHLRMLFE
+562 S
-572 QTLKDHNF
+572 
-580 KYKFKDYDK
+580 K
-589 SVTELPYSEN
+589 SINTYADP
-599 GNKIYYCNIEQTD
+599 
-612 FDKIPGT
+612 
-619 PIAYWV
+619 
-625 GKNLV
+625 
-630 ETFTRNLSLSA
+630 R
-641 VCKPTQGLATADN
+641 QGLATGDN
-654 DRFLRSWFEV
+654 NRFLRLWFEV
-664 TYSRIGFGYANA
+664 SKAKSKYNETGYQEAINSGF
-676 ALAARSHKKWFPHNK
+676 KWFPCTK
-691 GGNQRK
+691 GGGFRR
-697 WYGNQDTVVNWE
+697 WYGNKNYIIAFDNE
-709 NDGYEIKH
+709 NYEALSNSGNHLPSKE
-717 FTDNNGKL
+717 
-725 RSRPQNI
+725 
-732 NYYFKSAVSWS
+732 YYFLKGLSWS
-743 VIISGLYT
+743 TISNDNIAFRYT
-751 FRFYPEGFIPNMCGM
+751 TNSIFETKGSICFPRTNTNI
-766 CCYTDEPK
+766 
-774 LNLYI
+774 YI
-779 LGLSNTKVASMI
+779 LSAYLNSIVVQKMLGVISPTLDYHEGPLRKVPCKVLDQNEI
-791 FDLINP
+791 E
-797 TFNLSNG
+797 
-804 VFGMLPFIDKQSQDI
+804 I
-819 ICITK
+819 IAK
-824 QNISISKQDW
+824 QNISISKSDW
-834 DAHETSWDFTQNELL
+834 DAHETSWDFASNELL
-849 ALPPKSCQTIWEDYA
+849 SIDLDSYESIMHDYA
-864 YFFNATIVMS
+864 DHHQIS
-874 QPNLESLK
+874 IDLEPAEQNKLLW
-882 YRVNTYKI
+882 RVDIYKK
-890 KWETMFLR
+890 KWGTMFLR

-903 EALNEKFIH
+903 ETLNEKFIH
-912 IYGLEDELTP
+912 IYGLEHELTP

-939 EKEKTED
+939 EKEKSED
-946 GCKEDE
+946 GSKEDE

-1060 GKSLRDYLYKDYYAD
+1060 GKPLRDYLYKDYYSD

-1117 DTLSKLHADYVHP
+1117 DTLSKLHAEYVHP
-1130 YINKVEQQLRE
+1130 YINKVEQQWRE

-1159 LKQVN
+1159 LKLVN

-1209 IKGLECEK
+1209 IKGLE
-1217 K
+1217 

>member
-1 MTNVNTNALKLFAQQ
+1 MNTSTLKTFAQE
-16 TRSKL
+16 TRKKL
-21 VSSIKTKMQW
+21 VSSIKTRMNYI
-31 VLTEDSAELRGKQ
+31 LTEDTAELRGKQ
-44 NEINQLRKEIAEK
+44 NEINTLRKEIAAK
-57 SQDNENGEEKVIEE
+57 GENNVVEE
-71 VAYTW
+71 VTYTW

-88 NGYNIP
+88 NGYNVP
-94 MVITPGEG
+94 MVITPAAG

-113 GGNADEA
+113 GGNIDEN
-120 LQLTANDLLLDE
+120 LGISLDILGKDEEKIYHDLLIAI
-132 EHLYKK
+132 
-138 LLLSV
+138 
-143 CNHYNQPMPFLFESI
+143 CNQYNNPMPFLFESI

-165 LPDDLLSEQSFVT
+165 LPTDLLSEQSFVT
-178 DIRKAMTDE
+178 DIRKGMTDE

-357 YLRREPVKPN
+357 YLRRKPVEPN
-367 VIFLENIDYETIAA
+367 VIFLENIDHETIAA

-401 SLLKVTKEEYEKIK
+401 SLLKVTKEEYEAIQVGNNLFG
-415 MENGLWGEQL
+415 ENAKKL
-425 RVMKSEAEYL
+425 KSEAEYL

-446 PYLGKGM
+446 PYLGKGFG
-453 EDTLKEYV
+453 DILKEYV
-461 AKEFPNSKADLAT
+461 NKEYPNSKADLAT
-474 VFVERMPK
+474 IFIERMPE
-482 LLVTKG
+482 LLVPKG
-488 KYSFIIP
+488 KYAFIIP

-507 RAYIIDNLRIDSLL
+507 RSYIIYNLRIDSLL

-533 SSAAVISNVK
+533 SSAATISNIK
-543 DANAK
+543 DLNAK

-553 LVERTFQEF
+553 LIERTFQEF
-562 EQSHLRMLFE
+562 EQSHLRILFE
-572 QTLKDHNF
+572 QTLKDKNF

-589 SVTELPYSEN
+589 SATDFPHSED
-599 GNKIYYCNIEQTD
+599 GNIIYYPHIKQYNFKNI
-612 FDKIPGT
+612 FGN
-619 PIAYWV
+619 PIAYWASSKYIETFAHSTSV
-625 GKNLV
+625 SDLFPVKKGIDTGKNELFIRLWNEV
-630 ETFTRNLSLSA
+630 ESNKLSLTN
-641 VCKPTQGLATADN
+641 KDN
-654 DRFLRSWFEV
+654 
-664 TYSRIGFGYANA
+664 
-676 ALAARSHKKWFPHNK
+676 KWFVYIK
-691 GGNQRK
+691 GGEFRR
-697 WYGNQDTVVNWE
+697 WYGNTELVVNWE
-709 NDGYEIKH
+709 NDGYAIRHYKGSTIRNQNYFKKEAVTWTLLSSKSGISARYVRQNAM
-717 FTDNNGKL
+717 FDNNG
-725 RSRPQNI
+725 S
-732 NYYFKSAVSWS
+732 SAFPKDNQEA
-743 VIISGLYT
+743 LL
-751 FRFYPEGFIPNMCGM
+751 GF
-766 CCYTDEPK
+766 
-774 LNLYI
+774 LN
-779 LGLSNTKVASMI
+779 SKVANECLTI
-791 FDLINP
+791 LNP
-797 TFNLSNG
+797 TLAFQVGNIAS
-804 VFGMLPFIDKQSQDI
+804 LPFQKEALCDKIKLLVQ
-819 ICITK
+819 
-824 QNISISKQDW
+824 QNISISKSDW
-834 DAHETSWDFTQNELL
+834 DAHETSWDFASNELL
-849 ALPPKSCQTIWEDYA
+849 SIDLDSYDSIMHDYA
-864 YFFNATIVMS
+864 GYHQIS
-874 QPNLESLK
+874 IDLEPAELNKLSW
-882 YRVNTYKI
+882 RVDIYKK
-890 KWETMFLR
+890 KWETIFLR

-903 EALNEKFIH
+903 ETLNEKFIH

-922 DVPLDEVTI
+922 DVPLNEVTI

-939 EKEKTED
+939 EKEKTEN
-946 GCKEDE
+946 GNKEDE

-979 DKPGLIIANQHQDL
+979 DKQGLIIANQHQDL
-993 SSLDLQV
+993 SSLNLQV

-1028 ADDMTERI
+1028 DDDMTERI

-1060 GKSLRDYLYKDYYAD
+1060 GKPLRDYLYKDYYAD

-1117 DTLSKLHADYVHP
+1117 DTLSKLHAEYVHP

-1141 AEEETLRDDLTQ
+1141 AEEETLRDDQTQ

-1159 LKQVN
+1159 LKLVN

>member
-1 MTNVNTNALKLFAQQ
+1 MNTSALKTFAQE
-16 TRSKL
+16 TRKKL
-21 VSSIKTKMQW
+21 VSSIKTRMNYI
-31 VLTEDSAELRGKQ
+31 LTEDTAELRGKQ
-44 NEINQLRKEIAEK
+44 NEINTLRKEIAAKGEK
-57 SQDNENGEEKVIEE
+57 NVVEE
-71 VAYTW
+71 VTYTW

-88 NGYNIP
+88 NGYNVP
-94 MVITPGEG
+94 MVITPAAG

-113 GGNADEA
+113 GGNIDEN
-120 LQLTANDLLLDE
+120 LGISLDILRENE
-132 EHLYKK
+132 EVIYHK
-138 LLLSV
+138 LLIAICRQHNKTMS
-143 CNHYNQPMPFLFESI
+143 FLFESI

-165 LPDDLLSEQSFVT
+165 LPTDLLSEQSFVT
-178 DIRKAMTDE
+178 DIRKGMTDE

-357 YLRREPVKPN
+357 YLRRKPVEPN
-367 VIFLENIDYETIAA
+367 VIFLENIDHETIAA

-401 SLLKVTKEEYEKIK
+401 SLLKVTKEEYEAIEIGNNLFG
-415 MENGLWGEQL
+415 ENAKKL
-425 RVMKSEAEYL
+425 KNEAEYL

-446 PYLGKGM
+446 PYLGKGFC
-453 EDTLKEYV
+453 DVLKAYVQKEY
-461 AKEFPNSKADLAT
+461 PNSKADTMAT
-474 VFVERMPK
+474 FMERCMEYCTP
-482 LLVTKG
+482 KG
-488 KYSFIIP
+488 KMAMINMQ
-495 PSWMFLSTFAKL
+495 SWMFLSSFEKL
-507 RAYIIDNLRIDSLL
+507 RKDIIEHYQIDSLL
-521 HLSRGI
+521 HLGAHTFDELNGEVVQNAAFVILKDSPQKNTTTHFYRLINGRNSSTKESEFLANRQNSQKNNI
-527 FGADFG
+527 YYPKVKQADFEMIPG
-533 SSAAVISNVK
+533 SSFGYWLSQQLFKIF
-543 DANAK
+543 AN
-548 GIYFR
+548 
-553 LVERTFQEF
+553 
-562 EQSHLRMLFE
+562 S
-572 QTLKDHNF
+572 
-580 KYKFKDYDK
+580 K
-589 SVTELPYSEN
+589 SINTYADP
-599 GNKIYYCNIEQTD
+599 
-612 FDKIPGT
+612 
-619 PIAYWV
+619 
-625 GKNLV
+625 
-630 ETFTRNLSLSA
+630 R
-641 VCKPTQGLATADN
+641 QGLATGDN
-654 DRFLRSWFEV
+654 NRFLRLWFEV
-664 TYSRIGFGYANA
+664 SKAKSKYNETGYQEAINSGF
-676 ALAARSHKKWFPHNK
+676 KWFPCTK
-691 GGNQRK
+691 GGGFRR
-697 WYGNQDTVVNWE
+697 WYGNKNYIIAFDNE
-709 NDGYEIKH
+709 NYEALSNSGNHLPSKE
-717 FTDNNGKL
+717 
-725 RSRPQNI
+725 
-732 NYYFKSAVSWS
+732 YYFLKGLSWS
-743 VIISGLYT
+743 TISNDNIAFRYT
-751 FRFYPEGFIPNMCGM
+751 TNSIFETKGSICFPRTNTNI
-766 CCYTDEPK
+766 
-774 LNLYI
+774 YI
-779 LGLSNTKVASMI
+779 LSAYLNSIVVQKMLGVISPTLDYHEGPLRKVPCKVLDQNEI
-791 FDLINP
+791 E
-797 TFNLSNG
+797 
-804 VFGMLPFIDKQSQDI
+804 I
-819 ICITK
+819 IAK
-824 QNISISKQDW
+824 QNISISKSDW
-834 DAHETSWDFTQNELL
+834 DAHETSWDFASNELL
-849 ALPPKSCQTIWEDYA
+849 SIDLDSYESIMHDYA
-864 YFFNATIVMS
+864 DHHQISIDLAPAELS
-874 QPNLESLK
+874 KLSW
-882 YRVNTYKI
+882 RVDIYKK

-903 EALNEKFIH
+903 ETLNEKFIH
-912 IYGLEDELTP
+912 IYGLEEELTP

-946 GCKEDE
+946 GSKEDE

-993 SSLDLQV
+993 SSLNLQV

-1019 PIIQESDFF
+1019 PIIQEPDFF

-1060 GKSLRDYLYKDYYAD
+1060 GKPLKDYLYKDYYAD

-1117 DTLSKLHADYVHP
+1117 DTLSKLHAEYVHP

-1141 AEEETLRDDLTQ
+1141 AEEEILRDDLTQ

-1159 LKQVN
+1159 LKLVN

-1209 IKGLECEK
+1209 IKGLE
-1217 K
+1217 

>member
-1 MTNVNTNALKLFAQQ
+1 MNTSALKTFAQE
-16 TRSKL
+16 TRKKL
-21 VSSIKTKMQW
+21 VSSIKTRMNYI
-31 VLTEDSAELRGKQ
+31 LTEDTAELRGKQ
-44 NEINQLRKEIAEK
+44 KEINTLRKEIADKGEK
-57 SQDNENGEEKVIEE
+57 NVVEE
-71 VAYTW
+71 VTYTW

-88 NGYNIP
+88 NGYNVP
-94 MVITPGEG
+94 MVITPAAG

-113 GGNADEA
+113 GGNIDEN
-120 LQLTANDLLLDE
+120 LGISLDILRKDE
-132 EHLYKK
+132 EEIYHN
-138 LLLSV
+138 LLIAV
-143 CNHYNQPMPFLFESI
+143 CNQYNNPMPFLFESI

-165 LPDDLLSEQSFVT
+165 LPTDLLSEQSFVT
-178 DIRKAMTDE
+178 DIRKGMTDE

-367 VIFLENIDYETIAA
+367 VIFLENIDHETIAA
-381 SGDWDE
+381 SGNWDE

-401 SLLKVTKEEYEKIK
+401 SLLKVTKEECEAIQVGNNLFG
-415 MENGLWGEQL
+415 ENAKKLK
-425 RVMKSEAEYL
+425 REAEYL

-446 PYLGKGM
+446 PYLGKGIC
-453 EDTLKEYV
+453 DVLKAYVQKEY
-461 AKEFPNSKADLAT
+461 PNSKTDIMAT
-474 VFVERMPK
+474 FMERGMEFCSS
-482 LLVTKG
+482 KG
-488 KYSFIIP
+488 KLGMINMH
-495 PSWMFLSTFAKL
+495 SWMFITSYKNLRLDLLNHYNIDSMIHLGPRAFDEIGGEIVQCTTFVFAKH
-507 RAYIIDNLRIDSLL
+507 APTN
-521 HLSRGI
+521 
-527 FGADFG
+527 G
-533 SSAAVISNVK
+533 S
-543 DANAK
+543 
-548 GIYFR
+548 YFR
-553 LVERTFQEF
+553 VVEGKNSKDKELSF
-562 EQSHLRMLFE
+562 
-572 QTLKDHNF
+572 LKR
-580 KYKFKDYDK
+580 
-589 SVTELPYSEN
+589 EN
-599 GNKIYYCNIEQTD
+599 AYYNVLQ
-612 FDKIPGT
+612 KKLSNIPGNVVG
-619 PIAYWV
+619 YWASD
-625 GKNLV
+625 KMLTCFKHK
-630 ETFTRNLSLSA
+630 EPLSDHYLLRE
-641 VCKPTQGLATADN
+641 GIHTADN
-654 DRFLRSWFEV
+654 ARFLRLWFEINYNSFV
-664 TYSRIGFGYANA
+664 TDATQYSDIDNNG
-676 ALAARSHKKWFPHNK
+676 KWVPYNK
-691 GGNQRK
+691 GGEFRK
-697 WYGNQDTVVNWE
+697 WYGNNDNVIRFDKDSRNEMSKLQGHVRPSQD
-709 NDGYEIKH
+709 
-717 FTDNNGKL
+717 L
-725 RSRPQNI
+725 
-732 NYYFKSAVSWS
+732 YFKEGGTWTAV
-743 VIISGLYT
+743 
-751 FRFYPEGFIPNMCGM
+751 
-766 CCYTDEPK
+766 
-774 LNLYI
+774 
-779 LGLSNTKVASMI
+779 
-791 FDLINP
+791 
-797 TFNLSNG
+797 G
-804 VFGMLPFIDKQSQDI
+804 VGKFGMRYYPSGFLFDAGGQIAVGKDIESCMAYMNSKVFMCIAQITMPTINFKCGVIKNLPDLRIQDVNI
-819 ICITK
+819 HK
-824 QNISISKQDW
+824 LVKSNISISKTDW
-834 DAHETSWDFTQNELL
+834 DNHETSWNFKSNGLLEIKKELSSNSVKEL
-849 ALPPKSCQTIWEDYA
+849 KTIHKEKWLDNYRK
-864 YFFNATIVMS
+864 
-874 QPNLESLK
+874 LK
-882 YRVNTYKI
+882 
-890 KWETMFLR
+890 
-898 LHQNE
+898 QNE
-903 EALNEKFIH
+903 EAINKLFILH
-912 IYGLEDELTP
+912 YGLQDELTP

-931 LQQGEISI
+931 LQQGEIGI
-939 EKEKTED
+939 EKS
-946 GCKEDE
+946 E

-965 ISYLVGCFMGRYSV
+965 ISYLMGCFMGRYSV

-993 SSLDLQV
+993 SSLGLQV

-1019 PIIQESDFF
+1019 PIILESDFF

-1060 GKSLRDYLYKDYYAD
+1060 GKPLRDYLYKDYYAD

-1117 DTLSKLHADYVHP
+1117 DTLSKLHAEYVHP

-1209 IKGLECEK
+1209 IKGLE
-1217 K
+1217 

>member
-1 MTNVNTNALKLFAQQ
+1 MNTSALKTFAQE
-16 TRSKL
+16 TRKKL
-21 VSSIKTKMQW
+21 VSSIKTRMNYI
-31 VLTEDSAELRGKQ
+31 LTEDTAELRGKQ
-44 NEINQLRKEIAEK
+44 NEINMLRKEIAAKGEK
-57 SQDNENGEEKVIEE
+57 NVVEE
-71 VAYTW
+71 VTYTW

-88 NGYNIP
+88 NGYNVP
-94 MVITPGEG
+94 MVITPAAG

-113 GGNADEA
+113 GGNIDEN
-120 LQLTANDLLLDE
+120 LGISQDILRKDEEEIYHDLL
-132 EHLYKK
+132 
-138 LLLSV
+138 V
-143 CNHYNQPMPFLFESI
+143 AICNQYNNPMPFLFESI

-165 LPDDLLSEQSFVT
+165 LPTDLLSEQSFVT
-178 DIRKAMTDE
+178 DIRKGMTDE

-209 AEAKKSQKGGLKSD
+209 AEAKKNQKGGLKSD

-331 GMDIDKRCYQLASFA
+331 GIDIDKRCYQLASFA

-367 VIFLENIDYETIAA
+367 VIFLENIDHETIAA

-401 SLLKVTKEEYEKIK
+401 SLLKVTKEEYEAIQVGKSLFG
-415 MENGLWGEQL
+415 ENAKKL
-425 RVMKSEAEYL
+425 KDEAEYL

-446 PYLGKGM
+446 PYLGKGFC
-453 EDTLKEYV
+453 DVLKAYVQKEY
-461 AKEFPNSKADLAT
+461 PNSKADTMAT
-474 VFVERMPK
+474 FMERCMEYCTP
-482 LLVTKG
+482 KG
-488 KYSFIIP
+488 KMAMINMQ
-495 PSWMFLSTFAKL
+495 SWMFLSSFEKL
-507 RAYIIDNLRIDSLL
+507 RKDIIEHYQIDSLL
-521 HLSRGI
+521 HLGAHTFDELNGEIVQNAVFVIKRTLPVSLGYFINLTDGNNCTEKDFLFQKSIQTRGYVSDQRKFVNLPGCPICFWIKDNIIKLYSNQLLKDYALFKRGI
-527 FGADFG
+527 
-533 SSAAVISNVK
+533 
-543 DANAK
+543 
-548 GIYFR
+548 
-553 LVERTFQEF
+553 
-562 EQSHLRMLFE
+562 
-572 QTLKDHNF
+572 
-580 KYKFKDYDK
+580 
-589 SVTELPYSEN
+589 
-599 GNKIYYCNIEQTD
+599 
-612 FDKIPGT
+612 GT
-619 PIAYWV
+619 
-625 GKNLV
+625 G
-630 ETFTRNLSLSA
+630 
-641 VCKPTQGLATADN
+641 DN
-654 DRFLRSWFEV
+654 NRFLRVWTEV
-664 TYSRIGFGYANA
+664 NYNSASIQIHSAI
-676 ALAARSHKKWFPHNK
+676 KKWQKYNK
-691 GGNQRK
+691 GGCFRK
-697 WYGNQDTVVNWE
+697 WYGNRDYLINWQ
-709 NDGYEIKH
+709 NDGEAIKSNYLP
-717 FTDNNGKL
+717 TGKL
-725 RSRPQNI
+725 ASRPQNLAYNYQI
-732 NYYFKSAVSWS
+732 NISYSSLASERLSFRTYEDFLNDQAGNFFIIKNKNNYLYLLGILNTNIANYIKSLKNQSLNITAEDLESIP
-743 VIISGLYT
+743 IIV
-751 FRFYPEGFIPNMCGM
+751 EQKK
-766 CCYTDEPK
+766 E
-774 LNLYI
+774 
-779 LGLSNTKVASMI
+779 
-791 FDLINP
+791 
-797 TFNLSNG
+797 
-804 VFGMLPFIDKQSQDI
+804 IDDI
-819 ICITK
+819 VK
-824 QNISISKQDW
+824 QNISISKSDW
-834 DAHETSWDFTQNELL
+834 DAHETSWDFTTCPILEEKQNLL
-849 ALPPKSCQTIWEDYA
+849 SFC
-864 YFFNATIVMS
+864 
-874 QPNLESLK
+874 
-882 YRVNTYKI
+882 VNTYKQ
-890 KWETMFLR
+890 KWNKLFYQ
-898 LHQNE
+898 LHSNE
-903 EALNEKFIH
+903 ETLNEKFIH

-946 GCKEDE
+946 GSKEDE

-1019 PIIQESDFF
+1019 PIIQEPDFF

-1060 GKSLRDYLYKDYYAD
+1060 GKPLRDYLYKDYYTD

-1117 DTLSKLHADYVHP
+1117 DTLSKLHAEYVHP

-1159 LKQVN
+1159 LKLVN

-1209 IKGLECEK
+1209 IKGLE
-1217 K
+1217 

>member
-1 MTNVNTNALKLFAQQ
+1 MNTSALKTFAQE
-16 TRSKL
+16 TRKKL
-21 VSSIKTKMQW
+21 VSSIKTRMNYI
-31 VLTEDSAELRGKQ
+31 LTEDTAELRGKQ
-44 NEINQLRKEIAEK
+44 NEINTLRKEIAAK
-57 SQDNENGEEKVIEE
+57 GENNVVEE
-71 VAYTW
+71 VTYTW

-88 NGYNIP
+88 NGYNVP
-94 MVITPGEG
+94 MVITPAAG

-113 GGNADEA
+113 GGNIYENLGISLDILGKDEEKIYH
-120 LQLTANDLLLDE
+120 DLLIAI
-132 EHLYKK
+132 
-138 LLLSV
+138 
-143 CNHYNQPMPFLFESI
+143 CNQYNNPMPFLFESI

-165 LPDDLLSEQSFVT
+165 LPTDLLSEQSFVT
-178 DIRKAMTDE
+178 DIRKGMTDE

-319 EIPALILENNLY
+319 EIPALILENNLF

-357 YLRREPVKPN
+357 YLRRKPVEPN
-367 VIFLENIDYETIAA
+367 VIFLENIDHETIAA
-381 SGDWDE
+381 SGNWDE

-401 SLLKVTKEEYEKIK
+401 SLLKVTPEECEAIEIGNNLFGENAK
-415 MENGLWGEQL
+415 MLK
-425 RVMKSEAEYL
+425 REAEYL

-446 PYLGKGM
+446 PYLGKGFC
-453 EDTLKEYV
+453 DVLKAYVQKEY
-461 AKEFPNSKADLAT
+461 PNSKADTMAT
-474 VFVERMPK
+474 FMERCMEYCTP
-482 LLVTKG
+482 KG
-488 KYSFIIP
+488 KMAMINMQ
-495 PSWMFLSTFAKL
+495 SWMFLSSFEKL
-507 RAYIIDNLRIDSLL
+507 RKDIIEHYQIDSLL
-521 HLSRGI
+521 HLGAHTFDELNGEVVQNAAFVILKDSLQKSTTTQFYRLINGRNSSTKESEFLANRQNSQKNNI
-527 FGADFG
+527 YYPKVKQADFEMIPG
-533 SSAAVISNVK
+533 SSFGYWLSQQLFKIF
-543 DANAK
+543 AN
-548 GIYFR
+548 
-553 LVERTFQEF
+553 
-562 EQSHLRMLFE
+562 S
-572 QTLKDHNF
+572 
-580 KYKFKDYDK
+580 K
-589 SVTELPYSEN
+589 SINTYADP
-599 GNKIYYCNIEQTD
+599 
-612 FDKIPGT
+612 
-619 PIAYWV
+619 
-625 GKNLV
+625 
-630 ETFTRNLSLSA
+630 R
-641 VCKPTQGLATADN
+641 QGLATGDN
-654 DRFLRSWFEV
+654 NRFLRLWFEV
-664 TYSRIGFGYANA
+664 SKAKSKFNETGYQEAINSGF
-676 ALAARSHKKWFPHNK
+676 KWFPCTK
-691 GGNQRK
+691 GGGFRR
-697 WYGNQDTVVNWE
+697 WYGNKNYIIAFDNE
-709 NDGYEIKH
+709 NYEALSNSGNHLPSKE
-717 FTDNNGKL
+717 
-725 RSRPQNI
+725 
-732 NYYFKSAVSWS
+732 YYFLKGLSWS
-743 VIISGLYT
+743 TISNDNIAFRYT
-751 FRFYPEGFIPNMCGM
+751 TNSIFETKGSICFPRTNTNI
-766 CCYTDEPK
+766 
-774 LNLYI
+774 YI
-779 LGLSNTKVASMI
+779 LSAYLNSIVVQKMLSVISPTLDYHEGPLRKVPCKVLDQNEI
-791 FDLINP
+791 E
-797 TFNLSNG
+797 
-804 VFGMLPFIDKQSQDI
+804 I
-819 ICITK
+819 IAK
-824 QNISISKQDW
+824 QNISISKSDW
-834 DAHETSWDFTQNELL
+834 DAHETSWDFTSNELL
-849 ALPPKSCQTIWEDYA
+849 SIDLDSYESIMHDYA
-864 YFFNATIVMS
+864 GYHQIS
-874 QPNLESLK
+874 IDLEPAELNKLSW
-882 YRVNTYKI
+882 RVDIYKK
-890 KWETMFLR
+890 KWGTMFLR

-903 EALNEKFIH
+903 ETLNEKFIH

-946 GCKEDE
+946 GSKEEE

-993 SSLDLQV
+993 SSLNLQV

-1060 GKSLRDYLYKDYYAD
+1060 GKPLRDYLYKDYYAD

-1159 LKQVN
+1159 LKLVN

-1194 GVKANYPKFYPLVEP
+1194 GVKVNYPKFYPLVEP

>member
-1 MTNVNTNALKLFAQQ
+1 VNTNALKLFAQQ

-57 SQDNENGEEKVIEE
+57 SQNNENGEEKVIEE

-102 QIRPEILQEAM
+102 LIRPEILQEAM
-113 GGNADEA
+113 GGNVDEA
-120 LQLTANDLLLDE
+120 LQLTADDLQHDE
-132 EHLYKK
+132 ELLYKK
-138 LLLSV
+138 LLLAV
-143 CNHYNQPMPFLFESI
+143 CNHYNQSMPFLFESI

-178 DIRKAMTDE
+178 DIRKGMTDE

-209 AEAKKSQKGGLKSD
+209 AEAKKSQKSGLKSD

-331 GMDIDKRCYQLASFA
+331 GIDIDKRCYQLASFA

-367 VIFLENIDYETIAA
+367 VIFLENIDHETIAA
-381 SGDWDE
+381 SGNWDE

-401 SLLKVTKEEYEKIK
+401 SLLKVTKEEYEAIQVGNSLFG
-415 MENGLWGEQL
+415 ENAKKL
-425 RVMKSEAEYL
+425 KSEAEYL

-446 PYLGKGM
+446 PYLGKGFC
-453 EDTLKEYV
+453 DVLKAYVQKEY
-461 AKEFPNSKADLAT
+461 PNSKADTMAT
-474 VFVERMPK
+474 FMERCMEYCTP
-482 LLVTKG
+482 KG
-488 KYSFIIP
+488 KMAMINMQ
-495 PSWMFLSTFAKL
+495 SWIFLSSFEKL
-507 RAYIIDNLRIDSLL
+507 RKDIIEHYQINSLL
-521 HLSRGI
+521 HLGAHTFDELNGEVVQNAAFVILKDSPQKNTTTHFYRLINGRNSSTKESEFLANRQNSQKNNI
-527 FGADFG
+527 YYPKVKQADFEMIPG
-533 SSAAVISNVK
+533 SSFGYWLSQQLFKIF
-543 DANAK
+543 AN
-548 GIYFR
+548 
-553 LVERTFQEF
+553 
-562 EQSHLRMLFE
+562 S
-572 QTLKDHNF
+572 
-580 KYKFKDYDK
+580 K
-589 SVTELPYSEN
+589 SINTYADP
-599 GNKIYYCNIEQTD
+599 
-612 FDKIPGT
+612 
-619 PIAYWV
+619 
-625 GKNLV
+625 
-630 ETFTRNLSLSA
+630 R
-641 VCKPTQGLATADN
+641 QGLATGDN
-654 DRFLRSWFEV
+654 NRFLRLWFEV
-664 TYSRIGFGYANA
+664 SKAKSKYNETGYQEAINSGF
-676 ALAARSHKKWFPHNK
+676 KWFPCTK
-691 GGNQRK
+691 GGGFRR
-697 WYGNQDTVVNWE
+697 WYGNKNYIIAFDNE
-709 NDGYEIKH
+709 NYEALSNSGNHLPSKE
-717 FTDNNGKL
+717 
-725 RSRPQNI
+725 
-732 NYYFKSAVSWS
+732 YYFLKGLSWS
-743 VIISGLYT
+743 TISNDNIAFRYT
-751 FRFYPEGFIPNMCGM
+751 TNSIFETKGSICFPRTNTNI
-766 CCYTDEPK
+766 
-774 LNLYI
+774 YI
-779 LGLSNTKVASMI
+779 LSAYLNSIVVQKMLGVISPTLDYHEGPLRKVPCKVLDQNEI
-791 FDLINP
+791 E
-797 TFNLSNG
+797 
-804 VFGMLPFIDKQSQDI
+804 I
-819 ICITK
+819 IAK
-824 QNISISKQDW
+824 QNISISKSDW
-834 DAHETSWDFTQNELL
+834 DAHETSWDFASNELL
-849 ALPPKSCQTIWEDYA
+849 SIDLDSYESIMHDYA
-864 YFFNATIVMS
+864 DHHQIS
-874 QPNLESLK
+874 IDLEPAEQNKLLW
-882 YRVNTYKI
+882 RVDIYKK
-890 KWETMFLR
+890 KWGTMFLR

-903 EALNEKFIH
+903 ETLNEKFIH
-912 IYGLEDELTP
+912 IYGLEHELTP

-939 EKEKTED
+939 EKEKSED
-946 GCKEDE
+946 GSKEDE

-993 SSLDLQV
+993 NSLNLQV
-1000 DGIENSPRSTLS
+1000 DGIDNSPRSTLS

-1036 QLAIKTLFG
+1036 QFAIKTLFG
-1045 EEQYYENMKYIEQTI
+1045 EEQYYENMKYIDQTI
-1060 GKSLRDYLYKDYYAD
+1060 GKPLRDYLYKDYYAD

-1209 IKGLECEK
+1209 IKGLE
-1217 K
+1217 

>member
-1 MTNVNTNALKLFAQQ
+1 MNTSALKTFAQE
-16 TRSKL
+16 TRKKL
-21 VSSIKTKMQW
+21 VSSIKTRMNYI
-31 VLTEDSAELRGKQ
+31 LTEDTAELRGKQ
-44 NEINQLRKEIAEK
+44 NEINTLRKEIAAK
-57 SQDNENGEEKVIEE
+57 GENNVVEE
-71 VAYTW
+71 VTYTW

-88 NGYNIP
+88 NGYNVP
-94 MVITPGEG
+94 MVITPAEG

-113 GGNADEA
+113 GGNIYENLGISLDILGKDEEKIYH
-120 LQLTANDLLLDE
+120 DLLIAI
-132 EHLYKK
+132 
-138 LLLSV
+138 
-143 CNHYNQPMPFLFESI
+143 CNQYNNPMPFLFESI

-165 LPDDLLSEQSFVT
+165 LPTDLLSEQSFVT
-178 DIRKAMTDE
+178 DIRKGMTDE

-357 YLRREPVKPN
+357 YLRRKPVEPN
-367 VIFLENIDYETIAA
+367 VIFLENIDHETIAA

-387 KSLIWQFENIDTIG
+387 KSLMWQFENIDTIG
-401 SLLKVTKEEYEKIK
+401 SLLKVTKEEYEAIQVGNNLFG
-415 MENGLWGEQL
+415 ENAKKL
-425 RVMKSEAEYL
+425 KSEAEYL

-446 PYLGKGM
+446 PYLGKGFCD
-453 EDTLKEYV
+453 ELKAYVQKEY
-461 AKEFPNSKADLAT
+461 PNSKTDIMAT
-474 VFVERMPK
+474 FMERGMEFCSP
-482 LLVTKG
+482 KG
-488 KYSFIIP
+488 KLAMINMH
-495 PSWMFLSTFAKL
+495 SWMFITSYKNLRLDLLNHYNIDSMIHLGPRAFDEIGGEIVQCTTFVFAKH
-507 RAYIIDNLRIDSLL
+507 APTY
-521 HLSRGI
+521 
-527 FGADFG
+527 G
-533 SSAAVISNVK
+533 S
-543 DANAK
+543 
-548 GIYFR
+548 YFR
-553 LVERTFQEF
+553 VVEGKNSKNKELSF
-562 EQSHLRMLFE
+562 
-572 QTLKDHNF
+572 LKR
-580 KYKFKDYDK
+580 
-589 SVTELPYSEN
+589 EN
-599 GNKIYYCNIEQTD
+599 AYYNVLQ
-612 FDKIPGT
+612 KKLSNIPGNVVG
-619 PIAYWV
+619 YWASD
-625 GKNLV
+625 KMLTCFKHK
-630 ETFTRNLSLSA
+630 EPLSDHYLLRE
-641 VCKPTQGLATADN
+641 GIHTADN
-654 DRFLRSWFEV
+654 ARFLRLWFEINNNSFI
-664 TYSRIGFGYANA
+664 TNATQYSDIDNNG
-676 ALAARSHKKWFPHNK
+676 KWVPYNK
-691 GGNQRK
+691 GGEFRK
-697 WYGNQDTVVNWE
+697 WYGNNDNVIRFDKDSRNEMSKQQGHVRPSQD
-709 NDGYEIKH
+709 
-717 FTDNNGKL
+717 L
-725 RSRPQNI
+725 
-732 NYYFKSAVSWS
+732 YFKEGGTWTAV
-743 VIISGLYT
+743 
-751 FRFYPEGFIPNMCGM
+751 
-766 CCYTDEPK
+766 
-774 LNLYI
+774 
-779 LGLSNTKVASMI
+779 
-791 FDLINP
+791 
-797 TFNLSNG
+797 G
-804 VFGMLPFIDKQSQDI
+804 VGKFGMRYYPSGFLFDAGGQIAVGNDIESCMAYMNSKVFMCIAQITMPTINFKCGVIKNLPDLRIQDVNI
-819 ICITK
+819 HK
-824 QNISISKQDW
+824 LVKSNISISKTDW
-834 DAHETSWDFTQNELL
+834 DNHETSWNFKTNGLLEIKKELSSNSVKEL
-849 ALPPKSCQTIWEDYA
+849 QTIHKEKWLDNYRK
-864 YFFNATIVMS
+864 
-874 QPNLESLK
+874 LK
-882 YRVNTYKI
+882 
-890 KWETMFLR
+890 
-898 LHQNE
+898 QNE
-903 EALNEKFIH
+903 EAINKLFILH
-912 IYGLEDELTP
+912 YGLQDELTP

-946 GCKEDE
+946 GSKEEE

-993 SSLDLQV
+993 SSLNLQV

-1060 GKSLRDYLYKDYYAD
+1060 GKPLRDYLYKDYYAD

-1159 LKQVN
+1159 LKLVN

-1194 GVKANYPKFYPLVEP
+1194 GVKVNYPKFYPLVEP

>member
-1 MTNVNTNALKLFAQQ
+1 MNTSALKTFAQE
-16 TRSKL
+16 TRKKL
-21 VSSIKTKMQW
+21 VSSIKTRMNYI
-31 VLTEDSAELRGKQ
+31 LTEDTAELRGKQ
-44 NEINQLRKEIAEK
+44 NEINMLRKEIAAKGEK
-57 SQDNENGEEKVIEE
+57 NVVEE
-71 VAYTW
+71 VTYTW

-88 NGYNIP
+88 NGYNVP
-94 MVITPGEG
+94 MVITPAAG

-113 GGNADEA
+113 GGNIDEN
-120 LQLTANDLLLDE
+120 LGLSQDILRKDEEEIYHDLL
-132 EHLYKK
+132 
-138 LLLSV
+138 V
-143 CNHYNQPMPFLFESI
+143 AICNQYNKTMSFLFESI

-165 LPDDLLSEQSFVT
+165 LPTDLLSEQSFVT
-178 DIRKAMTDE
+178 DIRKGMTDE

-357 YLRREPVKPN
+357 YLRRKPVEPN
-367 VIFLENIDYETIAA
+367 VIFLENIDHETIAA
-381 SGDWDE
+381 SGNWDE

-401 SLLKVTKEEYEKIK
+401 SLLKVTKEEYEAIQIGNNLFG
-415 MENGLWGEQL
+415 ENAKKL
-425 RVMKSEAEYL
+425 KSEAEYL

-446 PYLGKGM
+446 PYLGKGFC
-453 EDTLKEYV
+453 DVLKAYVQKEY
-461 AKEFPNSKADLAT
+461 PNSKADTMAT
-474 VFVERMPK
+474 FMERCMEYCTP
-482 LLVTKG
+482 KG
-488 KYSFIIP
+488 KMAMINMQ
-495 PSWMFLSTFAKL
+495 SWMFLSSFEKL
-507 RAYIIDNLRIDSLL
+507 RKDIIEHYQIDSLL
-521 HLSRGI
+521 HLGAHTFDELNGEVVQNAAFVILKDSPQKNTTTHFYRLINGRNSSTKESEFLANRQNSQKNNI
-527 FGADFG
+527 YYPKVKQADFEMIPG
-533 SSAAVISNVK
+533 SSFGYWLSQQLFKIF
-543 DANAK
+543 AN
-548 GIYFR
+548 
-553 LVERTFQEF
+553 
-562 EQSHLRMLFE
+562 S
-572 QTLKDHNF
+572 
-580 KYKFKDYDK
+580 K
-589 SVTELPYSEN
+589 SINTYADP
-599 GNKIYYCNIEQTD
+599 
-612 FDKIPGT
+612 
-619 PIAYWV
+619 
-625 GKNLV
+625 
-630 ETFTRNLSLSA
+630 R
-641 VCKPTQGLATADN
+641 QGLATGDN
-654 DRFLRSWFEV
+654 NRFLRLWFEV
-664 TYSRIGFGYANA
+664 SKAKSKYNETGYQEAINSGF
-676 ALAARSHKKWFPHNK
+676 KWFPCTK
-691 GGNQRK
+691 GGGFRR
-697 WYGNQDTVVNWE
+697 WYGNKNYIIAFDNE
-709 NDGYEIKH
+709 NYEALSNSGNHLPSKE
-717 FTDNNGKL
+717 
-725 RSRPQNI
+725 
-732 NYYFKSAVSWS
+732 YYFLKGLSWS
-743 VIISGLYT
+743 TISNDNIAFRYT
-751 FRFYPEGFIPNMCGM
+751 TNSIFETKGSICFPRTNTNI
-766 CCYTDEPK
+766 
-774 LNLYI
+774 YI
-779 LGLSNTKVASMI
+779 LSAYLNSIVVQKMLGVISPTLDYHEGPLRKVPCKVLDQNEI
-791 FDLINP
+791 E
-797 TFNLSNG
+797 
-804 VFGMLPFIDKQSQDI
+804 I
-819 ICITK
+819 IAK
-824 QNISISKQDW
+824 QNISISKSDW
-834 DAHETSWDFTQNELL
+834 DAHETSWDFASNELL
-849 ALPPKSCQTIWEDYA
+849 SIDLDSYESIMHDYA
-864 YFFNATIVMS
+864 DHQQIS
-874 QPNLESLK
+874 IDLEPAEQNKLLW
-882 YRVNTYKI
+882 RVDIYKK
-890 KWETMFLR
+890 KWGTMFLR

-903 EALNEKFIH
+903 ETLNEKFIH

-946 GCKEDE
+946 GSKDNE

-1019 PIIQESDFF
+1019 PIIQEPDFF

-1060 GKSLRDYLYKDYYAD
+1060 GKPLRDYLYKDYYAD

-1159 LKQVN
+1159 LKLVN

-1209 IKGLECEK
+1209 IKGLE
-1217 K
+1217 